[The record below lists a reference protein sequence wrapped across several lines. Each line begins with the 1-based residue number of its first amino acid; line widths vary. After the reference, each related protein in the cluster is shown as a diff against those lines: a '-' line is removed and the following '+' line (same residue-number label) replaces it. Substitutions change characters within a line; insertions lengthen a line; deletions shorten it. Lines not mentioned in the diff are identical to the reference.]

1 MICRCALL
9 CYECIWM
16 RRASRIEN
24 ERIPSS
30 EHVLRRL
37 AAILVECENEILF
50 LPASCPNRFKR

>member
-9 CYECIWM
+9 CYESIWM

-37 AAILVECENEILF
+37 AAILVERENEILF
-50 LPASCPNRFKR
+50 LPVGCLNRFKR